1 MGLIRFFSEKTRF
14 TIPHPRKTSNWIK
27 GVISKEGKELK
38 SLNVI
43 FCSDRYL
50 LKINEEYL
58 NHKTLTDI
66 ITFDHSDSINSI
78 EGDIFISIQRVKENA
93 LKFESALDSELHRVI
108 IHGILHLLGYNDKT
122 ARQKLDM
129 RNRED
134 SYLSL
139 RR

>member
-1 MGLIRFFSEKTRF
+1 MGIIRFFSEKTPF

-27 GVISKEGKELK
+27 RVISKEGKELN

-50 LKINEEYL
+50 LKMNAEYL

-66 ITFDHSDSINSI
+66 LTFDHSEATNSI

-93 LKFESALDSELHRVI
+93 IKFNSALDSELHRVI
-108 IHGILHLLGYNDKT
+108 VHGVLHLMGYNDKT
-122 ARQKLDM
+122 PHQKLKM
-129 RNRED
+129 RNKED

-139 RR
+139 R